1 VADPDALIGQTVSHY
16 RISALA
22 SRPVLF
28 ENSLLGFLSKT
39 SGERRKLNVAVDWTC
54 DIFFKP
60 NLVELRVAQQQRFKQ
75 AHYAA
80 VDFVFRKG
88 EAGGAFFVVKGGSA
102 GPPSQTQR
110 AAPF

>member
-1 VADPDALIGQTVSHY
+1 
-16 RISALA
+16 
-22 SRPVLF
+22 
-28 ENSLLGFLSKT
+28 
-39 SGERRKLNVAVDWTC
+39 
-54 DIFFKP
+54 
-60 NLVELRVAQQQRFKQ
+60 VELRVAQQQRFKQ

-80 VDFVFRKG
+80 GDFVFRKG